1 MAIIPGSTAASR
13 RAVEPGR
20 RVALPSGQWAAWNQ
34 VILRAPGFPAAGLS
48 ALASPE
54 IGRAADAALD
64 APAGGEQDQ
73 TYRAVFERE
82 ILRVGAALQ
91 DVARSDRFR
100 LALGWQNHRALA
112 TAVEPLLRRRLGT
125 DRRHSNHRQHEEL
138 VAGYWQRY
146 CLKNDTIG
154 FFGPVGWT
162 RLDPDRPATALTA
175 GPGLVDRFEV
185 FFESW
190 AMDRLA
196 TVIAAE
202 PGMPAWLPPR
212 RMPYVRLDGDTARLP
227 GRPPIP
233 LTELESAILR
243 HCDGVT
249 PAVEVAAVVR
259 AEVPT
264 RPDDAEVFDTLNRL
278 CRRRLASWKLELP
291 LTPWPE
297 RYLER
302 ALRRIGDPELARTQS
317 GRLDRLLAA
326 REAVRAA
333 TADADPE
340 RLVTALREL
349 DRRFV
354 EETGTAATRHEGKAY
369 AGRTLV
375 YHDSRRAVDLVLG
388 TEVFDALR
396 PIELLLTS
404 ARWLTYQVG
413 RGVTEVLRGIASAAI
428 ERNGGALDL
437 STFWFDCMARLHQE
451 SARVA
456 DGVQAEFQRRWDS
469 LLDHAGDRATVA
481 YAGADLADRV
491 AEAFAAP
498 RSGWGGARYC
508 SPDVMIAAP
517 DLAAL
522 NRGEFTLVLGE
533 MHLSLNSCR
542 HHCFVTQHPAAE
554 QLFDCLTEDFPTPRL
569 LPALPKENVGR
580 LSVRTHSALTRE
592 DDYVVVLAHHTVDAA
607 RPRTLPAVDLTV
619 EVEPDRVVAVL
630 PDGSARFDVLDL
642 FSEILTDVV
651 LDRFRILPER
661 AHTPRVTVDRMV
673 IARETWRFDPHD
685 LAFAT
690 VKDEAG
696 LFLAARRWWR
706 STSLPQRV
714 FVKVPGE
721 DKPFHVDFDSP
732 TSVRMLARSLR
743 RLRTAE
749 PDDKALITVSEM
761 LPDPGQLWLTD
772 ADGNRYTSEL
782 RIAMVDLTPTDP
794 APPGAV
800 S

>member
-1 MAIIPGSTAASR
+1 MIPGSSAASR
-13 RAVEPGR
+13 RPVEPGR
-20 RVALPSGQWAAWNQ
+20 RVPLPAGRWAAWDQ
-34 VILRAPGFPAAGLS
+34 VILRAPGFPAAGLT
-48 ALASPE
+48 ALSSPA

-64 APAGGEQDQ
+64 APAGGSQEQD
-73 TYRAVFERE
+73 YRAVFERE
-82 ILRVGAALQ
+82 ILRVGTALQ
-91 DVARSDRFR
+91 EVARGDRFR

-112 TAVEPLLRRRLGT
+112 TAVEPLLRRELGV

-138 VAGYWQRY
+138 IAGYWQRY

-154 FFGPVGWT
+154 FFGPVGWS
-162 RLDPDRPATALTA
+162 RLDPHRPASTLTA
-175 GPGLVDRFEV
+175 GPGLISHFEV

-196 TVIAAE
+196 TVIVAE
-202 PGMPAWLPPR
+202 PGMSTWLAPR
-212 RMPYVRLDGDTARLP
+212 RMPYVRLDGDRASLP
-227 GRPPIP
+227 NRPPIP
-233 LTELESAILR
+233 LTELEAAILR
-243 HCDGVT
+243 SCDGVT
-249 PAVEVAAVVR
+249 PAAGVAAAVR
-259 AEVPT
+259 AELPAG
-264 RPDDAEVFDTLNRL
+264 PDDAEVFDALHRL

-297 RYLER
+297 RYLDR
-302 ALRRIGDPELARTQS
+302 ALRQVGDPELARTQS
-317 GRLDRLLAA
+317 ERLARMLTA
-326 REAVRAA
+326 REAIRTAMVDAA
-333 TADADPE
+333 PD
-340 RLVTALREL
+340 RLVTAMREL
-349 DRRFV
+349 DRVFV
-354 EETGTAATRHEGKAY
+354 EETGAAATRHEGKAY

-375 YHDSRRAVDLVLG
+375 YHDARRDVELVLG
-388 TEVFDALR
+388 AEVYAALR
-396 PIELLLTS
+396 PIETLLAS

-413 RGVTEVLRGIASAAI
+413 RGVTGVLRDIASTI
-428 ERNGGALDL
+428 IDRNGGGPLDL
-437 STFWFDCMARLHQE
+437 STFWFECMARLHQE
-451 SARVA
+451 SARIA
-456 DGVQAEFQRRWDS
+456 DEVQAEFQRRWDT
-469 LLDHAGDRATVA
+469 LLEHSPEQTTVTYTEA
-481 YAGADLADRV
+481 ELADRV
-491 AEAFAAP
+491 AQVFDAP
-498 RSGWGGARYC
+498 RSGWGAARYC

-517 DLAAL
+517 DLASI

-533 MHLSLNSCR
+533 VHLSLNSCR

-554 QLFDCLTEDFPTPRL
+554 QLFDCVSADFPSPRL

-592 DDYVVVLAHHTVDAA
+592 EDYVVVLAHHTVDAA

-630 PDGSARFDVLDL
+630 PDGGTRFDVLDL

-661 AHTPRVTVDRMV
+661 AHTPRITVDRMV

-696 LFLAARRWWR
+696 LFLGARRWWR
-706 STSLPQRV
+706 STTLPQRV

-749 PDDKALITVSEM
+749 PQGKALVTITEM
-761 LPDPGQLWLTD
+761 LPTPDQLWLVD

-782 RIAMVDLTPTDP
+782 RIAMVDLTGTDP